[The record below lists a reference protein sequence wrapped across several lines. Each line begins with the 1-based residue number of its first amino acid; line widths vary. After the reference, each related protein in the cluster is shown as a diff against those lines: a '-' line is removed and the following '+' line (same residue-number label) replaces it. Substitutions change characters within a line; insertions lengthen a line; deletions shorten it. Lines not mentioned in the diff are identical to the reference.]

1 MELYRRARGVL
12 PFVFTFIE
20 RPPGVP
26 FQKIQFGTDR
36 AAGVLLYLTPGG
48 AKIIAPLRNLFPK
61 FSPSGGHFLTL
72 PATEGGFEFWLSS
85 GCRRGL

>member
-36 AAGVLLYLTPGG
+36 AAGVLFYLTPGAAYRENLG
-48 AKIIAPLRNLFPK
+48 PLRSLILCPL
-61 FSPSGGHFLTL
+61 SV
-72 PATEGGFEFWLSS
+72 AGFFY
-85 GCRRGL
+85 